1 MAVLVTGASGFLGGW
16 LVRRLVER
24 GERVAVLHRAS
35 SSLREIEDL
44 DFASRLGDVTDAD
57 SVARALTDDVDAV
70 YHLAGVV
77 GYSRAE
83 RALMERVNV
92 GGTRNVLDAIRRAP
106 RAPKL
111 IYLSSVTAV
120 GASRVPKA
128 LNEDSTYDIEALDL
142 GYFET
147 KRAAEVLVRE
157 SGLDAVILNPS
168 TIYGAGDARKG
179 SRRTQLKVARGELP
193 FYTSGGVSVVSVH
206 DVVDAILTARARGR
220 RGERY
225 ILAGENITIKDLFA
239 RIARFA
245 GQKPP
250 SIYLPN
256 PVVGALG
263 FVGDALERVGRRG
276 PLNTENAWTARLYH
290 WFDHEKARAELG
302 FNPRPADDALR
313 ESVAWMKQEGLLNA

>member
-1 MAVLVTGASGFLGGW
+1 MAVLVTGASGFLGSW

-35 SSLREIEDL
+35 SSLAEIAGLPFD
-44 DFASRLGDVTDAD
+44 SRLGDVTDPSSLDAA
-57 SVARALTDDVDAV
+57 VEGVDVV

-83 RALMERVNV
+83 RDVMERVNV
-92 GGTRNVLDAIRRAP
+92 GGTRFVIEAIRRAKRP
-106 RAPKL
+106 PKL
-111 IYLSSVTAV
+111 IHLSSVTAV
-120 GASRVPKA
+120 GASRVPRA
-128 LNEDSTYDIEALDL
+128 LDENSPYDIGALDL

-147 KRAAEVLVRE
+147 KRRAEHLVRE

-206 DVVDAILTARARGR
+206 DVVDAILVARERGR

-225 ILAGENITIKDLFA
+225 ILAGENITIKDLFT

-245 GQKPP
+245 GVKPP

-263 FVGDALERVGRRG
+263 HVGDALEQIGRRG

-290 WFDHEKARAELG
+290 WFDHGKARAELG

-313 ESVAWMKQEGLLNA
+313 ESVAWMKQEGLLRK